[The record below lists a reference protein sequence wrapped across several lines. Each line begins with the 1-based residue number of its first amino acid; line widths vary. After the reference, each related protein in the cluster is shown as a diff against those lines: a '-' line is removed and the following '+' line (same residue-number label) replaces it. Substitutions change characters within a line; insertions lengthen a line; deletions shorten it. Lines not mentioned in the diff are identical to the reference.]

1 LSRLEARGNLYV
13 LKGVYL
19 KDPAVID
26 STTVHFDAQMMT
38 RYGQAGPRYTSYPT
52 APQFKQEITAQDYIL
67 AATQS
72 DQALKREPLSVYVHI
87 PFCFSPCFYCGCN
100 RVITRD
106 VTKAERYLHY
116 LEREIVMR
124 GRNFDRR
131 RPVEQLHL
139 GGGTP
144 TFLPK
149 PLLSELM
156 GELAQQFQLIDSPE
170 RDYSI
175 EIDPRTVDRGT
186 LELLKDL
193 KFNRVSLGVQD
204 FDPAVQR
211 VVNREQP
218 AKMVEGIYA
227 TARELGFQ
235 SINFDLIY
243 GLPLQTLD
251 SFRTTLDRVIALRPD
266 RLAVY
271 GYAHMPQLF
280 KAQGKIR
287 SESLPDAG
295 TRMALLQLAIER
307 LCAAGYL
314 YIGLDHFALP
324 SDGLAQAKQRA
335 SLHRSFQGYTTHAN
349 RDLVSLGV
357 SAIGRVGNVY
367 VQNHKNL
374 KDYEAAIER
383 GALPSQRG
391 MVMDQDDCIR
401 ADVIQQ
407 IMCHGRIQP
416 QAIESRHGIVFHE
429 YFVRELRQLAV
440 LERDGLIEPRADGLQ
455 LTPAG
460 RLLMRAV
467 AMTFDA
473 YLHPAAP
480 APAMSRVV

>member
-1 LSRLEARGNLYV
+1 MS
-13 LKGVYL
+13 
-19 KDPAVID
+19 D
-26 STTVHFDAQMMT
+26 STTVQFNADMMA

-52 APQFKQEITAQDYIL
+52 ALQFKGEIAAQDYIL

-72 DQALKREPLSVYVHI
+72 DQALKRQPLSVYVHI
-87 PFCFSPCFYCGCN
+87 PFCFSPCFYCGCT

-106 VTKAERYLHY
+106 VAQAEKYLHC
-116 LEREIVMR
+116 LEREIAMR
-124 GRNFDRR
+124 GRHFDRR

-149 PLLSELM
+149 PLLRELM

-186 LELLKDL
+186 LELLKEL
-193 KFNRVSLGVQD
+193 GFNRVSLGVQD

-211 VVNREQP
+211 AVNRDQP
-218 AKMVEGIYA
+218 AKLVEGIYTA
-227 TARELGFQ
+227 ARELGFQ

-243 GLPLQTLD
+243 GLPLQSRE
-251 SFRTTLDRVIALRPD
+251 SFGTTLERVIALRPD

-287 SESLPDAG
+287 PEQLPDGAM
-295 TRMALLQLAIER
+295 RMDLLQLAIER
-307 LCAAGYL
+307 LCAAGYV

-324 SDGLAQAKQRA
+324 SDSLARAKRA
-335 SLHRSFQGYTTHAN
+335 VSLHRSFQGYTTHAN
-349 RDLVSLGV
+349 RDLVSFGV
-357 SAIGRVGNVY
+357 SAIGRVGGLY

-391 MVMDQDDCIR
+391 TLMDEDDCIR

-407 IMCHGRIQP
+407 IMCHGFIQP
-416 QAIESRHGIVFHE
+416 HVIESRYGIVFRE

-440 LERDGLIEPRADGLQ
+440 LERDGLIRISADGLR

-473 YLHPAAP
+473 YLHQASP

>member
-1 LSRLEARGNLYV
+1 MS
-13 LKGVYL
+13 
-19 KDPAVID
+19 D
-26 STTVHFDAQMMT
+26 STTVQFDAEMMA

-52 APQFKQEITAQDYIL
+52 ALQFKGEIAARDYIL

-72 DQALKREPLSVYVHI
+72 DQALKRQPLSVYVHV
-87 PFCFSPCFYCGCN
+87 PFCLSPCFYCGCT

-106 VTKAERYLHY
+106 AARAEKYLHS
-116 LEREIVMR
+116 LEREIAMR
-124 GRNFDRR
+124 GRHFDPR

-149 PLLSELM
+149 PLLSKLM
-156 GELAQQFQLIDSPE
+156 EELAQQFQLIDSPG

-175 EIDPRTVDRGT
+175 EIDPRTVARGT
-186 LELLKDL
+186 LELLKEL
-193 KFNRVSLGVQD
+193 GFNRVSLGVQD

-211 VVNREQP
+211 AVNRDQP
-218 AKMVEGIYA
+218 AKLVEGIYTA
-227 TARELGFQ
+227 ARELGFQ

-243 GLPLQTLD
+243 GLPLQTRE
-251 SFRTTLDRVIALRPD
+251 SFNTTLERVIALRPD

-287 SESLPDAG
+287 PEQLPDG
-295 TRMALLQLAIER
+295 PMRMGLLQLAIER
-307 LCAAGYL
+307 LCAAGYV

-324 SDGLAQAKQRA
+324 SDSLARAKQLG

-349 RDLVSLGV
+349 RDLVSFGV
-357 SAIGRVGNVY
+357 SAIGRVGGLY

-383 GALPSQRG
+383 GVLPSQRG
-391 MVMDQDDCIR
+391 TLMDEDDCIR

-407 IMCHGRIQP
+407 IMCHGFIQP
-416 QAIESRHGIVFHE
+416 HVIESRYGMVFRE
-429 YFVRELRQLAV
+429 YFARELRQLAI
-440 LERDGLIEPRADGLQ
+440 LERDGLIQIGTEGVR

-460 RLLMRAV
+460 RLLMRVV

-473 YLHPAAP
+473 YLQQASPE
-480 APAMSRVV
+480 PAMSRVV

>member
-1 LSRLEARGNLYV
+1 MTDATS
-13 LKGVYL
+13 
-19 KDPAVID
+19 
-26 STTVHFDAQMMT
+26 VHFDARMMA

-52 APQFKQEITAQDYIL
+52 APQFKREIAEQDYIQ

-72 DQALKREPLSVYVHI
+72 DQALEREPISVYVHI

-106 VTKAERYLHY
+106 VAQAEKYLHY
-116 LEREIVMR
+116 LKREIAMR
-124 GRNFDRR
+124 GRHFDRR

-149 PLLSELM
+149 SLLNELM
-156 GELAQQFQLIDSPE
+156 GELAQQFQLIDSSD

-175 EIDPRTVDRGT
+175 EIDPRTVDRRT
-186 LELLKDL
+186 LELLKEL
-193 KFNRVSLGVQD
+193 QFNRLSLGVQD

-211 VVNREQP
+211 AVNREQP
-218 AKMVEGIYA
+218 AKIVEEIYA
-227 TARELGFQ
+227 AARGLGFQ

-251 SFRTTLDRVIALRPD
+251 SFSSTLDRVIALRPD

-287 SESLPDAG
+287 SEQLPDAAA
-295 TRMALLQLAIER
+295 RMALLQLAIDR
-307 LCAAGYL
+307 LCKAGYL

-324 SDGLAQAKQRA
+324 SDSLAQAKQAA

-349 RDLVSLGV
+349 CDLVSLGV
-357 SAIGRVGNVY
+357 SAIGRVGNIF
-367 VQNHKNL
+367 VQNYKNV
-374 KDYEAAIER
+374 KDYQAAIER
-383 GALPSQRG
+383 GVLPSQRG
-391 MVMDQDDCIR
+391 MVMDQDDRIR

-416 QAIESRHGIVFHE
+416 KAIESRHGIVFEE
-429 YFVRELRQLAV
+429 YFAREMHQLAA
-440 LERDGLIEPRADGLQ
+440 LERDGLIAFHADSAE

-473 YLHPAAP
+473 YLQPATG
-480 APAMSRVV
+480 PAMSRVV